1 MLHAPFLPC
10 FLPHYWHA
18 SYPILTMLS
27 YPKSG
32 MVHAPFIP
40 CFLTPYLAWITYHD
54 SPSFMVSIRDNTGMV
69 SGVHFGMDL
78 GHDSWS
84 RIETKLHGFWGDCK
98 GGFWH
103 GFDVN
108 FGVNFE
114 KEFAYLFRHPR
125 VRAHV

>member
-1 MLHAPFLPC
+1 
-10 FLPHYWHA
+10 
-18 SYPILTMLS
+18 MLS
-27 YPKSG
+27 CPKSG

-40 CFLTPYLAWITYHD
+40 CFLTPYLAWIPYHHF
-54 SPSFMVSIRDNTGMV
+54 PLFMVSNRDNTGMD

-78 GHDSWS
+78 GHDSRS
-84 RIETKLHGFWGDCK
+84 RFETKLHGFGGIVR

-103 GFDVN
+103 DFGQD

-114 KEFAYLFRHPR
+114 KEIAYLFRHPR